1 MKRNKLAAGALALAL
16 GLSAVAPSFA
26 ADTTSTKTEV
36 KSTTLFQEK
45 YAEEL
50 KVAQELYAEASE
62 QKEAYDAARV
72 KLAEAKTRVEKAAK
86 DYNAISVNSS
96 DATLKS
102 ELNQARRAL
111 AQLAGVTPKYIED
124 LETVEAK
131 EATEQKVEIKYSAD
145 GSKIEEIKFVPAK
158 SATEEIVAPAAK
170 KDIPVIKD
178 VPANASIEDYS
189 VRLNEDYNANAAA
202 GTFESYKY
210 LAAEQKAGDDVAEF
224 EFYTDNSKTAT
235 TKLYVTNNEEKAAT
249 ANWKVN
255 EATTKEQTQREYA
268 VAYQRYVNAW
278 NLYHE
283 TITNNLSAKDAA
295 YQELIAAER
304 AYDVAKTAYDAAK
317 PKYDDALGQYNK
329 ALAKLK
335 AAADSYNVVIVATN
349 NGIEVKGEKEA
360 PAKKDVDYVGLQAA
374 IDRANETLRAVELLE
389 KLTPNTAANNRAKL
403 NALVAEQKATIAK
416 AEAILK
422 AADKKV
428 ALVATAYA
436 AEEEVTAEDVD
447 ALIKELDDNTDAI
460 QKELKDLDKDVKV
473 EDEKP
478 ADDDKKDDKKPADED
493 KKDDDKKEDK
503 ADDKKEDK
511 ADDKK
516 VDTTKVV
523 NKSANKTAGSNAK
536 TGIAGVAGVAGVLAA
551 ASVAYAASKKNN

>member
-50 KVAQELYAEASE
+50 KKAQALYEDATAKKARLDKAEVAKAEAEDRVLAANKKYADITSRLNGDTSLEYEVEQARKALSLLTDKTPEQIKKAEKDLTYDVTTPIFTLSGNSSIGYVVRESE
-62 QKEAYDAARV
+62 ETKTIVKKEAAP
-72 KLAEAKTRVEKAAK
+72 KTFFKVTN
-86 DYNAISVNSS
+86 DVNS
-96 DATLKS
+96 TT
-102 ELNQARRAL
+102 E
-111 AQLAGVTPKYIED
+111 AQSVL
-124 LETVEAK
+124 VENPNY
-131 EATEQKVEIKYSAD
+131 QKTND
-145 GSKIEEIKFVPAK
+145 GW
-158 SATEEIVAPAAK
+158 
-170 KDIPVIKD
+170 DQ
-178 VPANASIEDYS
+178 
-189 VRLNEDYNANAAA
+189 
-202 GTFESYKY
+202 YKY
-210 LAAEQKAGDDVAEF
+210 LAKDGKGKSF
-224 EFYTDNSKTAT
+224 EFDDNGTTVTKWFTNDPAEAQSTIKYVSKDST
-235 TKLYVTNNEEKAAT
+235 VS
-249 ANWKVN
+249 
-255 EATTKEQTQREYA
+255 EQRQREFN
-268 VAYQRYVNAW
+268 VAYERYANAW
-278 NLYHE
+278 KTWNN
-283 TITNNLSAKDAA
+283 TISNRLSEKDAA

-304 AYDVAKTAYDAAK
+304 AYDVAVTEYKAAK
-317 PKYDDALGQYNK
+317 KAADPAVVLYEE

-335 AAADSYNVVIVATN
+335 GAAEAYNVVIVATN

>member
-50 KVAQELYAEASE
+50 KKAQALYEDATAKKARLDKAEVAKAEAEDRVLAANKKYADITSRLNGDTSLEYEVEQARKALSLLTDKTPEQIKKAEKDLTYDVTTPIFTLSGNSSIGYVVRESE
-62 QKEAYDAARV
+62 ETKTIVKKEAAP
-72 KLAEAKTRVEKAAK
+72 KTFFKVTK
-86 DYNAISVNSS
+86 DVNS
-96 DATLKS
+96 TT
-102 ELNQARRAL
+102 E
-111 AQLAGVTPKYIED
+111 AQSVL
-124 LETVEAK
+124 VENPNY
-131 EATEQKVEIKYSAD
+131 QKTND
-145 GSKIEEIKFVPAK
+145 GW
-158 SATEEIVAPAAK
+158 
-170 KDIPVIKD
+170 DQ
-178 VPANASIEDYS
+178 
-189 VRLNEDYNANAAA
+189 
-202 GTFESYKY
+202 YKY
-210 LAAEQKAGDDVAEF
+210 LAKDGKGKSF
-224 EFYTDNSKTAT
+224 EFDDNGTTVTKWFTNDPAEAQSTIKYVSKDST
-235 TKLYVTNNEEKAAT
+235 VS
-249 ANWKVN
+249 
-255 EATTKEQTQREYA
+255 EQRQREFN
-268 VAYQRYVNAW
+268 VAYERYANAW
-278 NLYHE
+278 KTWNN
-283 TITNNLSAKDAA
+283 TISNRLSEKDAA

-304 AYDVAKTAYDAAK
+304 AYDVAVTEYKAAK
-317 PKYDDALGQYNK
+317 KAADPAVVLYEE

-335 AAADSYNVVIVATN
+335 GAAEAYNVVIVATN

-436 AEEEVTAEDVD
+436 AEEVTAEDVD